1 MDDKKEIK
9 NFINYICS
17 WIEHDLRVKCSNS
30 FLLNLTNDRMSYLIA
45 DKGIEKRLE
54 KMLFKKFNLESKV
67 FYELKSSPNLYPS
80 GELSVKLL
88 I

>member
-9 NFINYICS
+9 NFINYICD
-17 WIEHDLRVKCSNS
+17 WIVHDIRVKGFDS

-45 DKGIEKRLE
+45 DKGIEKRIE
-54 KMLFKKFNLESKV
+54 RILFKKFNLKSKV
-67 FYELKSSPNLYPS
+67 FYELKPSHNLYPN
-80 GELSVKLL
+80 GELRVKLL